1 MAWPG
6 LRDSERDRDSEFGAT
21 AAGPGHPDRR
31 ALGRRAARARHVA
44 GAADDTDSRLVYCR
58 SIRRSTRRGRS
69 RLGPGPADRDS
80 DERIVT
86 RDLVIRRC
94 SSDSVLTG
102 ALGRGEATEGAP
114 PGRPGLP
121 AAAPSHE
128 SNARPPSRAS
138 LPVSPPAWALSDS
151 VSP

>member
-58 SIRRSTRRGRS
+58 SIRRSTRG
-69 RLGPGPADRDS
+69 GAAAAAADSARRTVTRRMRDS
-80 DERIVT
+80 
-86 RDLVIRRC
+86 
-94 SSDSVLTG
+94 G
-102 ALGRGEATEGAP
+102 
-114 PGRPGLP
+114 
-121 AAAPSHE
+121 
-128 SNARPPSRAS
+128 
-138 LPVSPPAWALSDS
+138 LSDS
-151 VSP
+151 EMQLRLSANRRFGPRRSH